1 MKKVL
6 LITTFLPNIGGGSV
20 ILRSLIPAL
29 KDKDIDI
36 EWFYLTEKE
45 VDFPEAKR
53 LGEGLM
59 GGNLLKDFVNSGLL
73 WYGIKTSLLKS
84 TIDKILSLKADAY
97 WVIGHSD
104 GILIAK
110 ELAQKTNT
118 PVHLTIHDDLV
129 GGWFGRTRRY
139 RWLLNQASK
148 MFAEAMHAVSSVDVV
163 SESMRRYYQK
173 MLGVDSVVVHRYLPN
188 LPKLD
193 SKPIEQN
200 TLIVGHIGSIYSAHE
215 FRLFCEALESY
226 GQQQGLSVK
235 FIVIGAD
242 RRFLP
247 TDFSRLIVDI
257 PHLSE
262 NEAIA
267 ELAQCHFLYAMY
279 PFDNAFAIFRQ
290 TSLPTKVTTYIQV
303 QRPILAHTP
312 SDSTLAEIISTYKL
326 GINTDALTTAN
337 LNQAIAQICEYQLSE
352 NAFEVAHTALFGME
366 NVNRMAT
373 CLNKNSYQPARQ
385 G

>member
-29 KDKDIDI
+29 KEKGIDV
-36 EWFYLTEKE
+36 EWIYLTEKE

-59 GGNLLKDFVNSGLL
+59 GGKLLKDIVNSGLL
-73 WYGIKTSLLKS
+73 WHGIKTPQLNS
-84 TIDKILSLKADAY
+84 TINKILSLKADAY

-110 ELAQKTNT
+110 ELARRTSI

-139 RWLLNQASK
+139 RWLSKQAK
-148 MFAEAMHAVSSVDVV
+148 KVFAEAMHAVNSVDVV
-163 SESMRRYYQK
+163 SESMRRYYQQ
-173 MLGVDSVVVHRYLPN
+173 MLGVDSVVVHRYLPS
-188 LPKLD
+188 LPKLE
-193 SKPIEQN
+193 SKPSEQN
-200 TLIVGHIGSIYSAHE
+200 TLVVGHIGSIYSADE
-215 FRLFCEALESY
+215 FRLFCQALENY
-226 GQQQGLSVK
+226 GKQQKLSVK

-247 TDFSRLIVDI
+247 TDFSELIVDI
-257 PHLSE
+257 PQLTE

-267 ELAQCHFLYAMY
+267 KLAQCHFMYAMY

-312 SDSTLAEIISTYKL
+312 TDSSLAEIVNTHRL
-326 GINTDALTTAN
+326 GITTEALSVADLTE
-337 LNQAIAQICEYQLSE
+337 AIARICEYKLSDR
-352 NAFEVAHTALFGME
+352 AFELAHNGLFGME
-366 NVNRMAT
+366 NVNRMVA
-373 CLNKNSYQPARQ
+373 CLDKNA
-385 G
+385 